1 MKILDE
7 AREILRRDPLLQRVL
22 KNSSYLFS
30 SNTISM
36 GLSVVQ
42 SIFAARLLG
51 VSDFGLLG
59 TVTVFASTITRLFS
73 FRMGELIVKYM
84 GEYLARQETE
94 RAASVVKVAFVIESF
109 SSLLA
114 FGILVLLAPF
124 AAKTLADDP
133 STAYLF
139 TIYGLIILGNI
150 FSETS
155 IGILQVSD
163 RFRGQAVIN
172 LIQSIITALI
182 ITIAYITD
190 GSIMIVLFAYLVGK
204 MILGIGP
211 TILAFGSLN
220 RLLGRG
226 WWRASLSLLPP
237 LKEIAKFGITSNLS
251 ATINLIVR
259 DSEALWLAY
268 FLSTTEVGYY
278 KVALA
283 IINLVLMPITP
294 FISTTY
300 PEMSRSISES
310 NWEQLKNLLRRVT
323 KISGYWT
330 GAVSLI
336 LFIFG
341 PLLVLLYGFE
351 YLPAYPAMIVL
362 LIGFAIANTFFW
374 NRPLLLSFGLPT
386 YPFNV
391 MFVCGL
397 FKVLLAFIIVPK
409 YGYLGEA
416 VLLSAYFA
424 VSVGLIVRKG
434 LKTLE
439 LREKSSF
446 SREVAV

>member
-1 MKILDE
+1 MKIINE
-7 AREILRRDPLLQRVL
+7 ALEILRKDRLLQRVL

-42 SIFAARLLG
+42 SILAARLLG

-59 TVTVFASTITRLFS
+59 TVTVFASTIRRLFS

-84 GEYLARQETE
+84 GGYLARQETD
-94 RAASVVKVAFVIESF
+94 RAAAVVKIAYLIESV
-109 SSLLA
+109 SSLVA
-114 FGILVLLAPF
+114 FGILVLMAPI
-124 AAKTLADDP
+124 AASVFADDP
-133 STAYLF
+133 TTSYLF
-139 TIYGLIILGNI
+139 TIYGLIILGNL

-155 IGILQVSD
+155 IGILQVSN

-182 ITIAYITD
+182 IT
-190 GSIMIVLFAYLVGK
+190 VAYLTKGSLLMVLSAYLIGK
-204 MILGIGP
+204 VILGIGP
-211 TILAFGSLN
+211 TLLAFGSLN
-220 RLLGRG
+220 KLLGKD
-226 WWRASLSLLPP
+226 WWKAPFSLLPSW
-237 LKEIAKFGITSNLS
+237 KEIAKFGITSNLS

-300 PEMSRSISES
+300 PEMSRSISEN
-310 NWEQLKNLLRRVT
+310 NWQQLKNLLRRVT

-330 GAVSLI
+330 GAVSFI
-336 LFIFG
+336 LLFFG
-341 PLLVLLYGFE
+341 PLLILLYGLE

-362 LIGFAIANTFFW
+362 LVGFAIANTFFW

-386 YPFNV
+386 YPFTI
-391 MFVCGL
+391 MFICGIM
-397 FKVLLAFIIVPK
+397 KVLLAFVLVPI
-409 YGYLGEA
+409 YGYIAEA
-416 VLLSAYFA
+416 ALLSAYFA

-434 LKTLE
+434 LKTLSQ
-439 LREKSSF
+439 RE
-446 SREVAV
+446 RADNLEVAV